1 MAVLALSFS
10 GATAS
15 AALVDAGFG
24 AEVETSRGAGGA
36 SPGALVQQ
44 LLMAS
49 GAPLPSALVV
59 ALGPGS
65 YTGIR
70 MAVSFAKSFALVRGL
85 PLRAFTDHEALV
97 ALHAAEGEEVLVRHD
112 GHGEREY
119 WSRWLGAQPW
129 PRRLTAEALGK
140 PPPAA
145 GLRVLGD
152 RSGDAASARLA
163 ARDLAA
169 LALRPGAPTAEL
181 LLVEPVLP
189 PGT

>member
-15 AALVDAGFG
+15 AALVGAGFS
-24 AEVETSRGAGGA
+24 AEVETARGSGGA

-44 LLMAS
+44 LLGAPT
-49 GAPLPSALVV
+49 APLPTAVAV

-85 PLRAFTDHEALV
+85 PLFAFTDHEALV

-119 WSRWLGAQPW
+119 WSRWVGSLPW
-129 PRRLTAEALGK
+129 PRRLEAEALGR
-140 PPPAA
+140 PPDAVL
-145 GLRVLGD
+145 LRVLGE
-152 RSGDAASARLA
+152 RGGDPASARLS
-163 ARDLAA
+163 ARELAT